1 MFEDDFEIE
10 QDDQFIEADFC
21 EDMDEP
27 FVIAPR
33 QKESGES
40 ILFIQRDEGQN
51 QDLNCGSAP

>member
-21 EDMDEP
+21 DDMDEP

-40 ILFIQRDEGQN
+40 ILFRE
-51 QDLNCGSAP
+51 